1 VQWPHHCVRRI
12 RAAGRCSSTHNRT
25 RSRAGRIGWDGLAQV
40 AVAGAT
46 QTKWTL
52 SNNSTEGKKAMD
64 SFSECGI
71 CRCPVENNLECP
83 ACLQATAR
91 PADRPTHP
99 TPCNRRGL
107 CAAD

>member
-1 VQWPHHCVRRI
+1 
-12 RAAGRCSSTHNRT
+12 
-25 RSRAGRIGWDGLAQV
+25 V

-83 ACLQATAR
+83 ACLQATAQR
-91 PADRPTHP
+91 TDRLTHP
-99 TPCNRRGL
+99 VQSARPVRSRLIPFGRPH
-107 CAAD
+107 AAAAAA